1 MTHPNRLQIL
11 IRLRR
16 LELFLCTCK
25 RTKTECMERLQYTE
39 PRMFLR
45 DLRDLQALGSQIVRQ
60 GEPGKLTFYYCPRAR
75 AIFRHE

>member
-1 MTHPNRLQIL
+1 VTHPNRLQIL

-16 LELFLCTCK
+16 LELFLCTRK
-25 RTKTECMERLQYTE
+25 RTKNECIQWLQYTE

-45 DLRDLQALGSQIVRQ
+45 DLRDLQELGTQIVRQ
-60 GEPGKLTFYYCPRAR
+60 GEPGKTTSYYCPRAR

>member
-16 LELFLCTCK
+16 LELFLCHSK
-25 RTKTECMERLQYTE
+25 RTKVECIDRLQYTGA
-39 PRMFLR
+39 RMLLR
-45 DLRDLQALGSQIVRQ
+45 DLRDLQALGSEIVRQ
-60 GEPGKLTFYYCPRAR
+60 GEPGKTTSYYCPRAR

>member
-11 IRLRR
+11 IRLRS
-16 LELFLCTCK
+16 LELFLCSAK
-25 RTKTECMERLQYTE
+25 RTKTECIERLQYTGA
-39 PRMFLR
+39 RMLLR
-45 DLRDLQALGSQIVRQ
+45 DLRDLAALGSGIVRQ

>member
-16 LELFLCTCK
+16 LELFLCHTK
-25 RTKTECMERLQYTE
+25 RTKAECIERLQYTE

-45 DLRDLQALGSQIVRQ
+45 DLRDLQALGSEIVRQ
-60 GEPGKLTFYYCPRAR
+60 GDPGKLTMYYCPRAR

>member
-16 LELFLCTCK
+16 LESLLCSAR
-25 RTKTECMERLQYTE
+25 RTKNECIEILQYTGA
-39 PRMFLR
+39 RMFLR
-45 DLRDLQALGSQIVRQ
+45 DLRDLQALGSKIVRQ

>member
-16 LELFLCTCK
+16 LELFLCTRR
-25 RTKTECMERLQYTE
+25 RTKNECIEILQYTGA
-39 PRMFLR
+39 RMLLR
-45 DLRDLQALGSQIVRQ
+45 DLLDLQALGSEIVRQ
-60 GEPGKLTFYYCPRAR
+60 SEPGKTMFYYCPRAR

>member
-16 LELFLCTCK
+16 LELFLCSRR
-25 RTKTECMERLQYTE
+25 RTKTECIERLQYTGA
-39 PRMFLR
+39 RMFLR
-45 DLRDLQALGSQIVRQ
+45 DLRDLQALGSKIVRQ
-60 GEPGKLTFYYCPRAR
+60 GEPGKTTSYYCPRAR

>member
-16 LELFLCTCK
+16 LELFLCHKK
-25 RTKTECMERLQYTE
+25 RTKAECIERLQYTE
-39 PRMFLR
+39 PRMLLR
-45 DLRDLQALGSQIVRQ
+45 DLRDLQALGSEIVRQ
-60 GEPGKLTFYYCPRAR
+60 GEPGKVTFYYCPRAR